1 MKTVWAKPTGVRIPQ
16 PPPKKR
22 NTNTCCLCFSFLFI
36 EGFERLGS
44 RRVNETI
51 ITLLQRADQ
60 TADETAV
67 CETGVIANVVCGAN
81 PSASANQNLN
91 RIRKCLIWVFL
102 LQKCRVYQYF
112 RLSARRRF
120 TLFRVRMG
128 VFVSLIPY
136 HSFVQTE
143 KSIDKTLF
151 IWYYIFIRKEGLV
164 SSK

>member
-36 EGFERLGS
+36 EGFERLYP
-44 RRVNETI
+44 
-51 ITLLQRADQ
+51 Q
-60 TADETAV
+60 
-67 CETGVIANVVCGAN
+67 VIAFEVCGAN
-81 PSASANQNLN
+81 PPASANQNLN

-102 LQKCRVYQYF
+102 LQKFRFYQHF

-128 VFVSLIPY
+128 VFVSLISY